1 MASGASIP
9 LGSVPQTPTTA
20 SAFKGPNPFSS
31 KVTTVLATSYAD
43 SEFRGALSL
52 IDDRGLTNSATTRR
66 QVRLQLQKEVIDSN
80 GNIIVE
86 FGRVADVRASPQ
98 NLIASGWPW
107 ASPNQPVISSNCAA

>member
-1 MASGASIP
+1 MMTSESSLS

-52 IDDRGLTNSATTRR
+52 IDDRGHTNSAATRR

-86 FGRVADVRASPQ
+86 FGRVADVRPPRQLSASSRSYAP
-98 NLIASGWPW
+98 
-107 ASPNQPVISSNCAA
+107 PNQPVVSSNCAE

>member
-1 MASGASIP
+1 MMTSEPSLP

-20 SAFKGPNPFSS
+20 SAFNFKGPNPFSS

-52 IDDRGLTNSATTRR
+52 IDDRGLTNSAATRR

-86 FGRVADVRASPQ
+86 FGRVADVRATLPT
-98 NLIASGWPW
+98 LIASAP
-107 ASPNQPVISSNCAA
+107 ALSSS

>member
-1 MASGASIP
+1 MNSETSLP
-9 LGSVPQTPTTA
+9 LGSVPQTPTTT

-52 IDDRGLTNSATTRR
+52 IDDRGLTNSAATRR

-86 FGRVADVRASPQ
+86 FGRVADVRATLPT
-98 NLIASGWPW
+98 LIASEPSW
-107 ASPNQPVISSNCAA
+107 APPNQPVMSSNCAV

>member
-1 MASGASIP
+1 MTSEPTLP

-20 SAFKGPNPFSS
+20 SGFKGANPFSS

-52 IDDRGLTNSATTRR
+52 IDDRGLTNSAATRR

-86 FGRVADVRASPQ
+86 FGRVADVRAAPPTSIC
-98 NLIASGWPW
+98 L
-107 ASPNQPVISSNCAA
+107 

>member
-1 MASGASIP
+1 MTSEPPLP
-9 LGSVPQTPTTA
+9 LGHVPAGGSSVPQTPTTA
-20 SAFKGPNPFSS
+20 STFKGPNPFSS

-52 IDDRGLTNSATTRR
+52 IDDRGITNSAATRR

-86 FGRVADVRASPQ
+86 FGRVADVRA
-98 NLIASGWPW
+98 LLL
-107 ASPNQPVISSNCAA
+107 SSWESLGNPS